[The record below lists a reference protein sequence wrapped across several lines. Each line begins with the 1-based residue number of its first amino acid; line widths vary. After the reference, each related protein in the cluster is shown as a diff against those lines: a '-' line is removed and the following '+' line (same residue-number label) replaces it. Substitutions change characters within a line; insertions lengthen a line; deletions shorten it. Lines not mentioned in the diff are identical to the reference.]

1 MRNIARLSDNDRREL
16 FRNTADKMGLNDAIV
31 EKDFWVCFTLDY
43 LFHRSPWKESITFKG
58 GTSLSKAFHLISR
71 FSEDIDLIL
80 DWRVLGYGK
89 DEPWEKRSNTK
100 QDAFNKEANAR
111 AEVFLSE
118 TFCPAVKAGLSQE
131 IGCEANVYIDEKD
144 KQTVIFAYPHLFTNT
159 ATLQV
164 IRLEIGALAAWTP
177 AKTAQIE
184 PYAAK
189 YYPKIFE
196 QKETAILTVAP
207 ERTFWEKATILHH
220 EANRPEHLEMPQRY
234 SRHYYDLYRMAATPV
249 KEAAFSRLDLLKKVV
264 DFKMKFYPRSWAK
277 YPEAVPGTL
286 KLLPPEYRF
295 AALEAD
301 YNSMQDK
308 LKIQMS
314 AKRQEIEKT
323 RRLIRGLYENFVQGI
338 LTNDEYFELK
348 ADYEHA
354 INALSGEIEV
364 FEKSMDSLDNQL
376 ARYRA
381 MEKDAKT
388 LAQDHVLTAE
398 LIERLIE
405 RIEID
410 HERNIHVTFRFKN
423 EFQGKAVELCATM

>member
-118 TFCPAVKAGLSQE
+118 TFCPAVKSGLSQE

-177 AKTAQIE
+177 AKTAQIDHTRQIIIRRFLSKKKLQSL
-184 PYAAK
+184 PLPRNGPSGK
-189 YYPKIFE
+189 KPQSCTMKRTDRNIW
-196 QKETAILTVAP
+196 KCRSGIPDIIMISTAWLQ
-207 ERTFWEKATILHH
+207 H
-220 EANRPEHLEMPQRY
+220 
-234 SRHYYDLYRMAATPV
+234 
-249 KEAAFSRLDLLKKVV
+249 
-264 DFKMKFYPRSWAK
+264 RSK
-277 YPEAVPGTL
+277 
-286 KLLPPEYRF
+286 KLLFP
-295 AALEAD
+295 
-301 YNSMQDK
+301 
-308 LKIQMS
+308 
-314 AKRQEIEKT
+314 
-323 RRLIRGLYENFVQGI
+323 GL
-338 LTNDEYFELK
+338 T
-348 ADYEHA
+348 
-354 INALSGEIEV
+354 S
-364 FEKSMDSLDNQL
+364 
-376 ARYRA
+376 
-381 MEKDAKT
+381 
-388 LAQDHVLTAE
+388 
-398 LIERLIE
+398 
-405 RIEID
+405 
-410 HERNIHVTFRFKN
+410 
-423 EFQGKAVELCATM
+423 

>member
-1 MRNIARLSDNDRREL
+1 MAE
-16 FRNTADKMGLNDAIV
+16 NTIIHEISLAGYKATSTGGMLDLGTWGSYGI
-31 EKDFWVCFTLDY
+31 EKLHLTLDAAWQDLTITAFFNVNGKVVAKRVVGKDGY
-43 LFHRSPWKESITFKG
+43 ADVPWEATKENTFAGCLAFEGSINGQRRISTNLNYKVTNHSETTDSDPVPTDDRWNQFVTE
-58 GTSLSKAFHLISR
+58 TSLSKAFHLISR

-100 QDAFNKEANAR
+100 QDAFNKEANVR

-177 AKTAQIE
+177 AKTALIE

-301 YNSMQDK
+301 YNSMQDM
-308 LKIQMS
+308 LYGDVPTFETVI
-314 AKRQEIEKT
+314 AAVQELEK
-323 RRLIRGLYENFVQGI
+323 E
-338 LTNDEYFELK
+338 
-348 ADYEHA
+348 
-354 INALSGEIEV
+354 IN
-364 FEKSMDSLDNQL
+364 
-376 ARYRA
+376 
-381 MEKDAKT
+381 T
-388 LAQDHVLTAE
+388 L
-398 LIERLIE
+398 
-405 RIEID
+405 
-410 HERNIHVTFRFKN
+410 
-423 EFQGKAVELCATM
+423 

>member
-144 KQTVIFAYPHLFTNT
+144 KQTVIFAYPHLFMNT

-177 AKTAQIE
+177 AKTALIE

-295 AALEAD
+295 AALETD
-301 YNSMQDK
+301 YNSMQDM
-308 LKIQMS
+308 LYGDIPTFETVI
-314 AKRQEIEKT
+314 AAVQELEK
-323 RRLIRGLYENFVQGI
+323 E
-338 LTNDEYFELK
+338 
-348 ADYEHA
+348 
-354 INALSGEIEV
+354 IN
-364 FEKSMDSLDNQL
+364 
-376 ARYRA
+376 
-381 MEKDAKT
+381 T
-388 LAQDHVLTAE
+388 L
-398 LIERLIE
+398 
-405 RIEID
+405 
-410 HERNIHVTFRFKN
+410 
-423 EFQGKAVELCATM
+423 